1 MADSVTVNAHLLS
14 KASHSILEEVVKQER
29 VYIFRYPEHKNFKK
43 ELNIIRKSL
52 MELNPYALEENAKP
66 SVSALAVREL
76 LRIQKN
82 TVFDYNKNT

>member
-1 MADSVTVNAHLLS
+1 
-14 KASHSILEEVVKQER
+14 
-29 VYIFRYPEHKNFKK
+29 
-43 ELNIIRKSL
+43 